1 MEGEQHEFLKK
12 KFQIPSLQKF
22 KRGDVIMKPVPGD
35 ARGRSYKYPILIT
48 GTDEEET
55 SWFGYCLTSGR
66 VLRGALFPWD
76 LTGAEKI
83 GSIELTDYIFESID
97 KRDKDAW
104 RLLNS
109 IFNYVRDSHEHEKE
123 E

>member
-12 KFQIPSLQKF
+12 RFQIPSLQKF
-22 KRGDVIMKPVPGD
+22 KRGDVIMKPVPGN
-35 ARGRSYKYPILIT
+35 ARGKSYEYPILIT
-48 GTDEEET
+48 GTDEEEVA
-55 SWFGYCLTSGR
+55 WFGYHLAGGK
-66 VLRGALFPWD
+66 VLRGAYFPWD
-76 LTGAEKI
+76 LAAAEKI
-83 GSIELTDYIFESID
+83 GFIELTDYIFESID